1 MHTANDLTIRWMIRR
16 DDREVLRIDERCYL
30 ESLSH
35 SELIKTLRESSV
47 IAVVAEDRGHVLGY
61 CIYRLAGFTIEILRL
76 GVDPRERRNGVGT
89 ALIERLKS
97 KLKGQRRDTITI
109 DTPGVS
115 LAAQLFLSK
124 AGFVAEARPGD
135 VIRFTF
141 DLEIEE

>member
-1 MHTANDLTIRWMIRR
+1 MVESTLTIRWRIGR
-16 DDREVLRIDERCYL
+16 DDKDILRIDERSYL
-30 ESLSH
+30 DRLTHTSLAAM
-35 SELIKTLRESSV
+35 LRDRNV

-61 CIYRLAGFTIEILRL
+61 CIYRLGGFVIEILRL

-89 ALIERLKS
+89 ALIDRLKS
-97 KLKGQRRDTITI
+97 KLMNQRRDTITI

-124 AGFVAEARPGD
+124 AGFVAESRPGD

-141 DLEIEE
+141 DLEVDE